1 MIPVSVAQHLI
12 NMILKIGVSIGILQQ
27 ESASKFVKE
36 LHVNHYVKPR
46 YRAILMVGAVKRAAA
61 ALKRK
66 FVAKSTLGETAI
78 MKNRLGIPK
87 VNAKEVYVIL
97 NRGDLI
103 SHSLTVYHCLENAR
117 IGIV

>member
-27 ESASKFVKE
+27 QSASKFVKE

-46 YRAILMVGAVKRAAA
+46 YRAILGGTVKRAAA

-66 FVAKSTLGETAI
+66 FVAKRTLGEAAI
-78 MKNRLGIPK
+78 VKYRLGIPK

-97 NRGDLI
+97 NRGDPI
-103 SHSLTVYHCLENAR
+103 SHSLNVYRCLENVR